1 MWQMTS
7 IFDLEDWLEYI
18 GLLAAVSGFLLI
30 VSGHLAIAM
39 RRFARG
45 LAVNESA
52 DADFPPSDSE
62 LLLWTAMKQRGE
74 LHLAVGGGV
83 FALAKMVDLWTNPG
97 GLF

>member
-7 IFDLEDWLEYI
+7 TFHLEEWLEYI

-30 VSGHLAIAM
+30 LSGHLAIAM
-39 RRFARG
+39 QRFARG
-45 LAVNESA
+45 LAVNETAEVES
-52 DADFPPSDSE
+52 
-62 LLLWTAMKQRGE
+62 LLWTAMKHRGE

-83 FALAKMVDLWTNPG
+83 FALAKMVDLWTNPS